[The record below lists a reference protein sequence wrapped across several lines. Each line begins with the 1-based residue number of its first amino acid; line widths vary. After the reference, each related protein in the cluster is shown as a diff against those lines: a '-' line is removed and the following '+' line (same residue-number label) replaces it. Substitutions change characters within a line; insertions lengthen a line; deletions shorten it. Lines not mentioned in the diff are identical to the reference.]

1 MFPHADELNYFIE
14 VAKTKNISRAAER
27 LGIRQPS
34 LSAAIKRL
42 ERQLGTEVIIREKT
56 GVQLSRAGLR
66 LLKSAQQL
74 LDDWDEV
81 KYSALRENKEA
92 VGHFTIGCHSSISLH
107 MLPESLPSFIA
118 QNPGIELSFQH
129 ALSREIVEAV
139 ISWKIDI
146 GIVVNPVSHPDLVI
160 KHLCHDVV
168 SFWHNPEKIQSKDVL
183 IYDPALMQTDWLLK
197 AVGHSNKYKQYITS
211 SSHELITN
219 MTLEGAGVGIIP
231 GRVARVLGESQ
242 LQWLCEDQP
251 GFKDDIC
258 LVYRRE
264 ITHSLGAEKL
274 IEEFKAANYRNFEY

>member
-81 KYSALRENKEA
+81 KYSALRENKEV

-107 MLPESLPSFIA
+107 MLPNSLPSFIA

-168 SFWHNPEKIQSKDVL
+168 SFWHNPKKIQSKDVL
-183 IYDPALMQTDWLLK
+183 IYDPGLMQTDWLLK

-219 MTLEGAGVGIIP
+219 MTLEGLEW
-231 GRVARVLGESQ
+231 VL
-242 LQWLCEDQP
+242 
-251 GFKDDIC
+251 
-258 LVYRRE
+258 
-264 ITHSLGAEKL
+264 SLGVLLKCLEK
-274 IEEFKAANYRNFEY
+274 AN